1 MKLTLETH
9 LKDNLYFAGQ
19 INGTTG
25 YEEAACQGLM
35 AGINAHNKINN
46 KENFILK
53 RSDAYIGVLIDDLVN
68 KGTDEPYRMFTSRAE
83 YRILLRQDNADIR
96 LTEIGNR
103 LGLADNK
110 RLDNVNTKIKN
121 TNEIVNY
128 FKRTSIIPSEI
139 NPLLAMYNTSDINQ
153 NYKLMQIVTRP
164 QIDINILKNNITSVG
179 TFLNNY
185 SDDEILQAEIL
196 MKYEGYLEKEQLM
209 VEKMNRLESV
219 IINEKFDFV
228 SIHNLSTEAKQKLSK
243 QKPKTLGQAARIS
256 GISPSDISVLM
267 IHLGR

>member
-1 MKLTLETH
+1 
-9 LKDNLYFAGQ
+9 
-19 INGTTG
+19 
-25 YEEAACQGLM
+25 
-35 AGINAHNKINN
+35 
-46 KENFILK
+46 
-53 RSDAYIGVLIDDLVN
+53 
-68 KGTDEPYRMFTSRAE
+68 
-83 YRILLRQDNADIR
+83 
-96 LTEIGNR
+96 
-103 LGLADNK
+103 
-110 RLDNVNTKIKN
+110 
-121 TNEIVNY
+121 
-128 FKRTSIIPSEI
+128 
-139 NPLLAMYNTSDINQ
+139 MYNTSDINQ

-179 TFLNNY
+179 SFLNNY

-219 IINEKFDFV
+219 IINEKFDYV

>member
-1 MKLTLETH
+1 
-9 LKDNLYFAGQ
+9 
-19 INGTTG
+19 
-25 YEEAACQGLM
+25 
-35 AGINAHNKINN
+35 
-46 KENFILK
+46 
-53 RSDAYIGVLIDDLVN
+53 
-68 KGTDEPYRMFTSRAE
+68 
-83 YRILLRQDNADIR
+83 
-96 LTEIGNR
+96 
-103 LGLADNK
+103 
-110 RLDNVNTKIKN
+110 
-121 TNEIVNY
+121 
-128 FKRTSIIPSEI
+128 
-139 NPLLAMYNTSDINQ
+139 
-153 NYKLMQIVTRP
+153 
-164 QIDINILKNNITSVG
+164 
-179 TFLNNY
+179 LNNY